1 MAETKTKEQQLTE
14 LIDSAE
20 DCRKEFIDKW
30 EILEDVYEGDYAPI
44 GSDYE
49 YGGRV
54 KTHLLFDVIRKN
66 LAILMPPGYFEFVT
80 EPANPRQSDDCN
92 SAETAD
98 CLTEYHFN
106 KCSGSRKMRDIL
118 TDMLLVNRG
127 YARVG
132 FKEDLDDGPVEDETV
147 SYNVSYD
154 DGADKKKGQAFFD
167 RIKRKDFLIARGFDS
182 IEEAWS
188 PGGWVARRFWPH
200 IDWVRKNKDY
210 AYRTGDNKIRP
221 DSEYKGKN
229 LDPDAPN
236 TEVTPESDL
245 KYVELWEMF
254 FAPTE
259 KKPDGRYVIFSY
271 RQNKILYEADAMP
284 FEGMGFPIREICF
297 FTPRNGYYGMPLAYR
312 SLNPLTE
319 HEWFETQ
326 KIKALEESVDIV
338 AADGLAP
345 DEIETIKESGPNIHF
360 LEGEELKENAL
371 QQVSVRIDPTPYAEG
386 SISARARFERMW
398 GIGTAD
404 AREQGGKI
412 ATEMVIQN
420 KIFMA
425 EANDLMVRVN
435 QFIEQIARDLL
446 TVDKQLMSPE
456 EQARITR
463 SIKRVWND
471 DDPVTLDGH
480 YAVNIKSK
488 PLKDMTDGEY
498 GKLVQMYA
506 SSMVQLEQL
515 PKYARRIDALPLI
528 VEGAKQAGIPL
539 AGVIKEEGAMSSQY
553 FEISMMLMGL
563 PIQVEPDDDHMEHLQ
578 DVQQFVQLVQQTG
591 DQGFIDEN
599 ALQAIAK
606 HGQEHAQML
615 QQMQG
620 GAAGAQGL
628 NSVNE
633 QRESGGQT
641 MRSAGVTGNTQ
652 EIAQSVQGEGV

>member
-1 MAETKTKEQQLTE
+1 MADKTKEQQLIE
-14 LIDSAE
+14 FIDEAE
-20 DCRKEFIDKW
+20 DCRKDY
-30 EILEDVYEGDYAPI
+30 LEMWDTLESVYEGDYAPI
-44 GSDYE
+44 GSEYE

-66 LAILMPPGYFEFVT
+66 LAILMPPGYFGFVT
-80 EPANPRQSDDCN
+80 EAANPRQSDDVN

-98 CLTEYHFN
+98 CLLEYHFN
-106 KCSGSRKMRDIL
+106 KCSGSRKMREVL
-118 TDMLLVNRG
+118 TDMLLLNRG

-132 FKEDLDDGPVEDETV
+132 FKEDLDGPVDDEEI
-147 SYNVSYD
+147 SYNVSD
-154 DGADKKKGQAFFD
+154 SDGEDKKKGQAFFD

-182 IEEAWS
+182 VEEAWS
-188 PGGWVARRFWPH
+188 PGGGVARRFWPH
-200 IDWVRKNKDY
+200 IDWVRKNKEY
-210 AYRTGDNKIRP
+210 AYREGANKIRP

-229 LDPDAPN
+229 IDPDAPN

-259 KKPDGRYVIFSY
+259 KRPEGRYVIFSY
-271 RQNKILYEADAMP
+271 RQNKILYDVDALP
-284 FEGMGFPIREICF
+284 FEGIGFPIREICF
-297 FTPRNGYYGMPLAYR
+297 FTPRNGYYGTPLAYR

-319 HEWFETQ
+319 HEWFETN

-338 AADGLAP
+338 AVDGLAP
-345 DEIETIKESGPNIHF
+345 DEVKTIQKAGPNIHF
-360 LEGEELKENAL
+360 FNGEDLKENAL
-371 QQVSVRIDPTPYAEG
+371 QQVSVRIDPLPYAEG
-386 SISARARFERMW
+386 SIAARARFERMW

-446 TVDKQLMSPE
+446 TVDKQLMAPE

-463 SIKRVWND
+463 SVKTVWND
-471 DDPVTLDGH
+471 NDPVTLEGN

-488 PLKDMTDGEY
+488 PLRDMTDGEY
-498 GKLVQMYA
+498 GKVVQMYA
-506 SSMVQLEQL
+506 SSLVQLEQL
-515 PKYARRIDALPLI
+515 PKYSRRIDALPLI

-553 FEISMMLMGL
+553 FEIAMMLMGEE
-563 PIQVEPDDDHMEHLQ
+563 IVVEPDDDHLEHLTDGQ
-578 DVQQFVQLVQQTG
+578 QWVQIEESMGERGHV
-591 DQGFIDEN
+591 DQGDYDRIM
-599 ALQAIAK
+599 AHLQK
-606 HGQEHAQML
+606 HAELL

-620 GAAGAQGL
+620 GAMAAQGL

-633 QRESGGQT
+633 QRQSGGQT
-641 MRSAGVTGNTQ
+641 MRGAGVTGNTQ
-652 EIAQSVQGEGV
+652 EIAQSVQSQGGQI